1 MKIQKKIVNN
11 MSIDQ
16 VYFIDLFL
24 FSFLNKRMQ
33 VGVTQQGPLKWPLII
48 MIKLALFI
56 QY

>member
-33 VGVTQQGPLKWPLII
+33 VGVTWQGPLKWPLII